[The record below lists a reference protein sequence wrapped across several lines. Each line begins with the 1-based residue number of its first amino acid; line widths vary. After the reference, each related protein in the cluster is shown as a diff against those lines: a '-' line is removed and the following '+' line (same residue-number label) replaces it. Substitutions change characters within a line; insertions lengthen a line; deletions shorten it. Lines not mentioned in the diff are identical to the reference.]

1 MNRCPPTILAA
12 EGIVLTVES
21 VVDNLINSGVVNNAG
36 TYTANVQNSSPGVIT
51 NQLGGTWIGNVTSNT
66 GTVANMGTWTGTVS
80 NAATFNNNVGGA
92 VSGHHDE

>member
-1 MNRCPPTILAA
+1 MR
-12 EGIVLTVES
+12 GIVLTVES